1 MQFGAKK
8 DVALPQQVFFLTVWQ
23 ISKCLSGWQ
32 SNAMLT

>member
-8 DVALPQQVFFLTVWQ
+8 DVALPQQVFLTVWQ